1 MNSTRR
7 LDSLSEAFLKNF
19 ITFAIAVIINFINGT
34 FVYTYF
40 KSHVFQRDPRYVLY
54 IHLVINDMIMLTT
67 AVALQIITYTI
78 PLKLAPCC
86 ILLLI
91 LATTNRNS
99 PLNLAG
105 MALERYIAVCKPLHH
120 VQICTVQRTSGFITL
135 IWAISLM
142 PSVTDVIF
150 LVATQPLSI
159 FSRNVICYESNIFR
173 TPFHKTHREIIQ
185 GLLLC
190 FVFLTVLI
198 TYLNVLW
205 AARAA
210 SGLNQASARN
220 ARNTILLHGVQ
231 LLICM
236 SSFVSPFINIMLV
249 TTWPEK
255 RTTILFT
262 SYLVTGILP
271 RLLSPLIYGI
281 RDKTFSS
288 HIRMLFCSSCYHAEK
303 RVNPMGPQRR
313 SKKVSH

>member
-1 MNSTRR
+1 MKNSC
-7 LDSLSEAFLKNF
+7 LHSLEHVILSFLKNF
-19 ITFAIAVIINFINGT
+19 ITFAIAIIIIFINGT

-54 IHLVINDMIMLTT
+54 IHLVINDMIMLTI
-67 AVALQIITYTI
+67 AVALQIMAYTL

-86 ILLLI
+86 ILLSSKTFFFI
-91 LATTNRNS
+91 NS
-99 PLNLAG
+99 APLNLAG

-120 VQICTVQRTSGFITL
+120 VQICTVQRTYGFITL

-159 FSRNVICYESNIFR
+159 FSRNVICYESNIS
-173 TPFHKTHREIIQ
+173 THLPLCRPQ

-236 SSFVSPFINIMLV
+236 SSFVFPFIDIMLV

-255 RTTILFT
+255 RSTILFT
-262 SYLVTGILP
+262 TYLISGILP
-271 RLLSPLIYGI
+271 RLLSPLIYGV
-281 RDKTFSS
+281 RDKTGK
-288 HIRMLFCSSCYHAEK
+288 ILF
-303 RVNPMGPQRR
+303 
-313 SKKVSH
+313 VSLL